1 MNHGKEHYHA
11 ATHGKKVH
19 EQTADTKNH
28 PQHQIEENQE
38 PRSGFQLGQ
47 VNRIF
52 KITYSPFN
60 RFVASKLFRQQRVWE
75 ITRLLSYHR
84 STTRIKISRI

>member
-47 VNRIF
+47 VNL
-52 KITYSPFN
+52 
-60 RFVASKLFRQQRVWE
+60 KLPV
-75 ITRLLSYHR
+75 LLL
-84 STTRIKISRI
+84 TDLSRRNYLGSNGFGK